1 MGSVKG
7 LERSAVVSCH
17 VERPL
22 DDRVWAA
29 FERLL
34 VRRPAGFVVTPLLRP
49 PHEAS
54 GEDEGRWLER
64 ARRAAELA
72 PLGHHTHWGG
82 PTQARPLEGVDAAS
96 VVRREAAWLRERG
109 LAPGFFCGGGW
120 YLDRGVAETLSSFDY
135 VDLTATTFRQS
146 YLAPGAPR
154 LQLDGPRRLRLP
166 DGSTLLELPATHS
179 LGMLGRDLLRL
190 RGAVHVHFHDWELLD
205 RRRALALD
213 VLLRF
218 LGRRRQP
225 ASAEELAER
234 AAAAPELGW
243 DEATIVRRVTA
254 S

>member
-1 MGSVKG
+1 MES
-7 LERSAVVSCH
+7 LERYAVVSCH

-34 VRRPAGFVVTPLLRP
+34 ARRPAGFVVTPLLRP

-54 GEDEGRWLER
+54 GEDEERWLER

-82 PTQARPLEGVDAAS
+82 PTQARPAGGVDAAAL
-96 VVRREAAWLRERG
+96 VRSEAAWLRERG
-109 LAPGFFCGGGW
+109 LAPRFFCGGGW
-120 YLDRGVAETLSSFDY
+120 YLDRGVAEALASLDY

-146 YLAPGAPR
+146 YLAPDAPR

-166 DGSTLLELPATHS
+166 DGSTLLALPATHS

-190 RGAVHVHFHDWELLD
+190 RGPVHVHFHDWELLHT
-205 RRRALALD
+205 RRVLALD
-213 VLLRF
+213 AMLRLLR
-218 LGRRRQP
+218 RRRQP
-225 ASAEELAER
+225 VSAAELAER
-234 AAAAPELGW
+234 ASAAPELRW
-243 DEATIVRRVTA
+243 DEATIA
-254 S
+254 P